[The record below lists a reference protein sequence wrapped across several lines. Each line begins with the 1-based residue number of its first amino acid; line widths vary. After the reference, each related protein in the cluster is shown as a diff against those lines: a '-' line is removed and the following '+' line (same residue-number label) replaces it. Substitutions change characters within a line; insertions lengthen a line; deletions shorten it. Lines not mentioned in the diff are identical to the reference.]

1 MERFWIR
8 VSNFR
13 YKKRK
18 EGRSLVGIPARA
30 EERINYDKLLA
41 MIGVFGECEITGR
54 ASTDKLVLMECRYVR
69 DEAE

>member
-13 YKKRK
+13 YEKRK
-18 EGRSLVGIPARA
+18 EGRSLVRIPARA
-30 EERINYDKLLA
+30 EDRINYDKLLA

-69 DEAE
+69 NEAE